1 LSRFFTKPISHLRRT
16 DRIMGVK
23 LIAALGQLVMFGR
36 SEVAPADIDMYFT
49 ASDVNGDSHLS
60 FIELS
65 KAVPSAEQ
73 TLFRESFASA
83 DANNDGRLD
92 KLETQ
97 VFGAAMDREQK
108 MIEAFFRLADRNNDW
123 KLSFEELSAAAEA
136 NEEHRLREAFD
147 EADADHDSLLDLVE
161 GPIFGAAMDREEEV
175 SGVDPFQVA
184 LQYFD
189 RDNDRKLSMAE
200 LADQVDEGERHMF
213 FKFFQDADEDKD
225 WRLDGVEAK
234 SFSEAMDSQI
244 LHVDSIFSVFDEN
257 KDGKLT
263 VDELSSEVSE
273 KEKDVFLKAFQAADE
288 DGDGQLD
295 RDEAQALDDAMSAV
309 SL

>member
-1 LSRFFTKPISHLRRT
+1 
-16 DRIMGVK
+16 MG
-23 LIAALGQLVMFGR
+23 
-36 SEVAPADIDMYFT
+36 
-49 ASDVNGDSHLS
+49 
-60 FIELS
+60 
-65 KAVPSAEQ
+65 
-73 TLFRESFASA
+73 
-83 DANNDGRLD
+83 
-92 KLETQ
+92 
-97 VFGAAMDREQK
+97 
-108 MIEAFFRLADRNNDW
+108 
-123 KLSFEELSAAAEA
+123 
-136 NEEHRLREAFD
+136 AFD

-213 FKFFQDADEDKD
+213 FKFFQDADE
-225 WRLDGVEAK
+225 
-234 SFSEAMDSQI
+234 
-244 LHVDSIFSVFDEN
+244 N